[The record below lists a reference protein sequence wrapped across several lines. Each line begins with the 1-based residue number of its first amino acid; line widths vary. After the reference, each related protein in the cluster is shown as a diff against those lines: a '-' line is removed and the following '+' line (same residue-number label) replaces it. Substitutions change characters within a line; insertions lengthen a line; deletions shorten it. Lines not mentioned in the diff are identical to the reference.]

1 MNRND
6 EASIAVKLSHITKRF
21 PGIVANDD
29 ISLKINKGEIFA
41 LLGENGAGKSVLMSI
56 LFGLYEPEE
65 GQLWIKG
72 KRVEHFSPREAAKLG
87 VGMVHQHFKLV
98 ENYTIA
104 QNIVL
109 GMEPVKSFLGK
120 IPLVDKDR
128 IRDSIQALAR
138 RFKLDINPDQLIS
151 EVNVATRQKVEIL
164 KMLYREADI
173 LIFDEPTAIL
183 TPQEIDYL
191 MDIIRELREGGKT
204 VILISHKLEE
214 IKAVADRCG
223 ILNRGRLVD
232 IRTVAST
239 TTREMANLMVGREV
253 ILEVHKAPARFGRTV
268 LEVEDLKVT
277 SREKL
282 EVVKGVSF
290 SVRQGEIF
298 AIAGVAGNGQ
308 TEIADAIT
316 GLVPIT
322 SGRVKLLGREITEL
336 TVRERNLSGISYI
349 PEDRQSYGLI
359 LDYDLSYN
367 LALRNYFKEPF
378 SSPGGKLNP
387 AEFSKYAKGLIR
399 DFDIRSNRG
408 EASQL
413 RSLSGGNQ
421 QKAIIARE
429 IDQDS
434 PLVIFVQ
441 PTRGL
446 DVGAIENTWSQIL
459 KEREK
464 GKGILLVSLELEE
477 IMTLA
482 DTIGVIFNGELL
494 KVKEAKEFSKS
505 EIGEYMMGVKKD
517 A

>member
-1 MNRND
+1 MKNGKLIPLVVILILIGFIGFQSYYFLENAE
-6 EASIAVKLSHITKRF
+6 EAVVQRFGRVHTVVTK
-21 PGIVANDD
+21 
-29 ISLKINKGEIFA
+29 S
-41 LLGENGAGKSVLMSI
+41 
-56 LFGLYEPEE
+56 GLN
-65 GQLWIKG
+65 
-72 KRVEHFSPREAAKLG
+72 F
-87 VGMVHQHFKLV
+87 
-98 ENYTIA
+98 
-104 QNIVL
+104 
-109 GMEPVKSFLGK
+109 K

-378 SSPGGKLNP
+378 SSTGGRQASSGVSVEATSKRPSLPGKSTRIP
-387 AEFSKYAKGLIR
+387 
-399 DFDIRSNRG
+399 
-408 EASQL
+408 
-413 RSLSGGNQ
+413 
-421 QKAIIARE
+421 
-429 IDQDS
+429 
-434 PLVIFVQ
+434 PL
-441 PTRGL
+441 
-446 DVGAIENTWSQIL
+446 
-459 KEREK
+459 
-464 GKGILLVSLELEE
+464 
-477 IMTLA
+477 
-482 DTIGVIFNGELL
+482 
-494 KVKEAKEFSKS
+494 
-505 EIGEYMMGVKKD
+505 
-517 A
+517 